1 MIPEKASPAPADVE
15 GAKAARKAQSE
26 RLNRIM
32 WAYIC
37 GAIALLSFV
46 VGFGATFIPP
56 GFGVLGCVLVGQL
69 IRQGERRHS
78 AAAGAL
84 ALAGIM
90 IWLTVNW
97 PMIERQFGG

>member
-1 MIPEKASPAPADVE
+1 MTEENAGPAPADGE
-15 GAKAARKAQSE
+15 AAKAARKARSE

-46 VGFGATFIPP
+46 VGFGGSFIPL

-97 PMIERQFGG
+97 PMIQHQFGG

>member
-1 MIPEKASPAPADVE
+1 MSQENAGTAAADAE
-15 GAKAARKAQSE
+15 GAKAARKARAE

-46 VGFGATFIPP
+46 VGFGGSFIPL

-69 IRQGERRHS
+69 IGQGERRHS
-78 AAAGAL
+78 ALAGAL

-97 PMIERQFGG
+97 PMIQRQFGG